1 MQKIKDLKLDMMKDC
16 QTNHKRIVK
25 KALWL
30 LSTARNA
37 IVVIICSVFAYL
49 YTEPNAKSIVVL
61 TGKDKLATQLEL
73 KKLEFLL
80 LDARV
85 VTEVSSPSS

>member
-37 IVVIICSVFAYL
+37 IVVLICSVFAYL

-61 TGKDKLATQLEL
+61 TGKDKLATQL

-85 VTEVSSPSS
+85 ITEVSSPSS